1 MKACCGF
8 GHRTVLSNIKEDLY
22 SAILKSIEE
31 GCDTF
36 YTGAMGE
43 FDNMFSSAVRKAKK
57 QFPDIKL
64 ICVKPYFTND
74 LNTNKEYY
82 DTMYDDV
89 IIPPAVIGVHY
100 KAAITARNRWI
111 VNNSNIVISYVIRNY
126 GVAANVV
133 KYAKQ
138 INKQIIALSE

>member
-1 MKACCGF
+1 
-8 GHRTVLSNIKEDLY
+8 
-22 SAILKSIEE
+22 
-31 GCDTF
+31 
-36 YTGAMGE
+36 
-43 FDNMFSSAVRKAKK
+43 
-57 QFPDIKL
+57 
-64 ICVKPYFTND
+64 
-74 LNTNKEYY
+74 
-82 DTMYDDV
+82 MYDDV

-126 GVAANVV
+126 GGAANVV